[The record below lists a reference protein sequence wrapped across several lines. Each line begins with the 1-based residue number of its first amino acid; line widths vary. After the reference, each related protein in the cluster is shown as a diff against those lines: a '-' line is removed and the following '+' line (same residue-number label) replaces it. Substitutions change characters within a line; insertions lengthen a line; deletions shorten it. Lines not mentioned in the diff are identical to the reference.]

1 MLSLVKNGSVVL
13 ERNFLNIDNVPS
25 LLSPFQER
33 CRRSFEKDS
42 LYPKCLVPSLVENG
56 QVVLKRF

>member
-13 ERNFLNIDNVPS
+13 ERNFLNIDNVPL

-33 CRRSFEKDS
+33 CRPSFEKGFP
-42 LYPKCLVPSLVENG
+42 LPKMFG
-56 QVVLKRF
+56 AKFG